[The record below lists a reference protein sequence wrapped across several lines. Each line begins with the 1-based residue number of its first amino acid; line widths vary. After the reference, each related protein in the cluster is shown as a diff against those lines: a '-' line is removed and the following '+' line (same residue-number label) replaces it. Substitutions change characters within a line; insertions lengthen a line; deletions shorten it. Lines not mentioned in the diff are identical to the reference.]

1 MSAETNAAVLEGR
14 VIAQRRVIAAL
25 VALLL
30 DDRPATRARLRR
42 LVSRDA
48 LDGVLSE
55 DPGAVPDAAFGILG
69 AEDAELRAIA
79 DRVAAI
85 RAADQ

>member
-1 MSAETNAAVLEGR
+1 MSPETTAAVLEGR

-25 VALLL
+25 VALVL
-30 DDRPATRARLRR
+30 DDSPATRARLRR

-48 LDGVLSE
+48 MDGVLSE

>member
-1 MSAETNAAVLEGR
+1 MTAETSAAILEGR

-25 VALLL
+25 VALVL

-48 LDGVLSE
+48 MDGVLSE